1 MIKKKTARSLGLG
14 IGYVSIML
22 IFAVIGLT
30 MLAVLSFQAA
40 GSDIVL
46 TQKSAEYTA
55 EFYDADFRAKQKLA
69 ALDQAAVEADSV
81 FFEESFAELAA
92 KVCTDAKITQ
102 SPEGVCVEFTEEISG
117 SRRLYAAVTFFSKPS
132 GERYR
137 IDRWQCGTESPDDS
151 DEHLNVWDGTF

>member
-1 MIKKKTARSLGLG
+1 MIKKKNARSLGLG

-30 MLAVLSFQAA
+30 MLAVMSFLAA

-55 EFYDADFRAKQKLA
+55 DYYAADSRAKQKLA
-69 ALDQAAVEADSV
+69 ALDQAALEMEST
-81 FFEESFAELAA
+81 FFEESFSQAAEDVSEDV
-92 KVCTDAKITQ
+92 KTTVI
-102 SPEGVCVEFTEEISG
+102 PEGVRVEFTEEISG
-117 SRRLYAAVTFFSKPS
+117 KQRLYAAVTFFSQPN
-132 GERYR
+132 GTRYR
-137 IDRWQCGTESPDDS
+137 IDRWQSGTESAEVE

>member
-1 MIKKKTARSLGLG
+1 MIRKKTAQSLGLG

-30 MLAVLSFQAA
+30 MLAVMSFQAA

-55 EFYDADFRAKQKLA
+55 RYYEADSRAKQKLA
-69 ALDQAAVEADSV
+69 ALDLAAADTDSP
-81 FFEESFAELAA
+81 FFEESFCELAERICEGA
-92 KVCTDAKITQ
+92 KATL
-102 SPEGVCVEFTEEISG
+102 SPEGVRVEFTEEISG
-117 SRRLYAAVTFFSKPS
+117 SQRLYAAVTFFSRPD
-132 GERYR
+132 GARYR
-137 IDRWQCGTESPDDS
+137 IDRWQSGAETSDNA

>member
-1 MIKKKTARSLGLG
+1 MIKKKNARTLGLG

-55 EFYDADFRAKQKLA
+55 EYYDADSRAKNTLA
-69 ALDQAAVEADSV
+69 ALDEAALEADSV
-81 FFEESFAELAA
+81 FFEESFSELAA
-92 KVCTDAKITQ
+92 KVRSDMKISQT
-102 SPEGVCVEFTEEISG
+102 PEGVRVEYSEEISG
-117 SRRLYAAVTFFSKPS
+117 GSRLYAAVLFLSKPDS
-132 GERYR
+132 ERYR
-137 IDRWQCGTESPDDS
+137 IERWQSGTQTDGEDDG
-151 DEHLNVWDGTF
+151 HLNVWDGTF